1 MTEATER
8 RMRTLLEQ
16 LQQDPSIAERLPTM
30 EGTMVRAALDG
41 DNVYAIAQEHEVTEG
56 AVWEVLT
63 NAARMATG
71 HGVDQVVTG
80 GYWRRHHARPHR
92 WLRRYRLWRH
102 RQRSAQPQPPRA
114 EFCRRCIRCGR
125 NRRAM
130 NSDDRQLPTTYFQRQ
145 DERADED
152 FYDAAPGGTY

>member
-1 MTEATER
+1 VTESTESRMTTI
-8 RMRTLLEQ
+8 LEQ

-80 GYWRRHHARPHR
+80 GFGSDTTPGRTGGYGATGFGAIGNEAPNPN
-92 WLRRYRLWRH
+92 LREP
-102 RQRSAQPQPPRA
+102 SFA
-114 EFCRRCIRCGR
+114 E
-125 NRRAM
+125 
-130 NSDDRQLPTTYFQRQ
+130 
-145 DERADED
+145 DENAEEETE
-152 FYDAAPGGTY
+152 AS